1 MVDRIASW
9 ANLDFEA
16 ELAATKSYKAAPI
29 NEALCQRWSHVLT
42 LLPEARSSHC
52 LEGLYPEID
61 GKFEQLVAWGTTPR
75 SLELA
80 DRLGAAPGPD
90 LELVREINDKRYS
103 HRLEK
108 SLGVA
113 LPHSQ
118 IVDSLDQLEQAAQS
132 CPFDWV
138 LKHPLGYS
146 GRERIFGKAHQLSDS
161 ARGWGRKK
169 MLQGWSLLF
178 EPWVDRQHDFSMH
191 FAISRSGQPRYLGWC
206 SLVSD
211 ISGGYRG
218 NFVNRESE
226 IDPRA
231 VEVGHQ
237 VAAHLA
243 AQGYWGPVGL
253 DALSGHLGSTVV
265 LRPLV
270 EINARYSFGRLSLAL
285 ADWLPQGWSYLWWHP
300 SRAEAHLVPEKLP
313 PLPDIGSSSLQPGI
327 YQLPLLADP
336 QQTSGTAIFTAPSFL
351 EISQLQQTLLANSS
365 PAISEKP
372 PAVKPA

>member
-1 MVDRIASW
+1 MGERIASW
-9 ANLDFEA
+9 ANLDFES
-16 ELAATKSYKAAPI
+16 ELAANGNYKVAPI
-29 NEALCQRWSHVLT
+29 SQALCQRWSHSLR
-42 LLPEARSSHC
+42 LLPGARSSYC
-52 LEGLYPEID
+52 LEGPCPEGD
-61 GKFEQLVAWGTTPR
+61 SQFEQLVAWGVTPR
-75 SLELA
+75 SIQLA
-80 DRLGAAPGPD
+80 HHLGVTTGPD
-90 LELVREINDKRYS
+90 LGLVREINDKRYS

-146 GRERIFGKAHQLSDS
+146 GRERIFGKAHHLSDS

-169 MLQGWSLLF
+169 LLEGWSLLF

-191 FAISRSGQPRYLGWC
+191 FEISRSGQPQFVGWC

-218 NFVNRESE
+218 NFVNRETE
-226 IDPRA
+226 IDPGA
-231 VEVGHQ
+231 LEVGHQ

-243 AQGYWGPVGL
+243 TRGYWGPVGL
-253 DALSGHLGSTVV
+253 DALSGHLGSAAV

-300 SRAEAHLVPEKLP
+300 SRAEAHLLPERLP
-313 PLPDIGSSSLQPGI
+313 PLPEMGPSSLEPGV

-336 QQTSGTAIFTAPSFL
+336 QQNSSTAIFAAPSFL
-351 EISQLQQTLLANSS
+351 EVSQQQALLANSS
-365 PAISEKP
+365 PAVSEKP
-372 PAVKPA
+372 PAARPA